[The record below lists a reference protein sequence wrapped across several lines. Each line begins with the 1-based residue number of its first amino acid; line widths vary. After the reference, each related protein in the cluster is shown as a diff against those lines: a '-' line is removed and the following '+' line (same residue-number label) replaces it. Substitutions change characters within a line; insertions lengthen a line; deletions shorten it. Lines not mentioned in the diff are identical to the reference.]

1 MRLPPTL
8 CAAAL
13 ADAYLES
20 APFPLAYFRTLSLTH
35 QRNRLSHLQ
44 THHFPQCPHPPTHP
58 FFRLVHHPHIVRL
71 EDVYEGAGED
81 GNMYIVTELLE
92 GGELFTALVGRAR

>member
-1 MRLPPTL
+1 M
-8 CAAAL
+8 
-13 ADAYLES
+13 ADVAGVKYES
-20 APFPLAYFRTLSLTH
+20 LPFPFTHTLARSLARSFTYLLTH
-35 QRNRLSHLQ
+35 PPLSI
-44 THHFPQCPHPPTHP
+44 TNSPFPPMTFPPPHP